1 MWTKLWKTGVMVL
14 MLVASLAGCATG
26 HYTPLGEAEKTE
38 IAQLKENVYRVE
50 YRVSAFT
57 SQEQL
62 DFYLRRRC
70 AELTLR
76 EGYDFFHLAR
86 RADVLGLSRRTA
98 MTVTL
103 YKGQKPVGVADL
115 YDAKDVLAETPTKRT
130 SEKAGSL
137 PAHGFAATARVES
150 IWTGAPGQQPVAHGG
165 EIRLC
170 RGTGMP
176 TASLSTYRST
186 MSSTRERPCQKFTD

>member
-1 MWTKLWKTGVMVL
+1 MLI
-14 MLVASLAGCATG
+14 LVASLGCATG
-26 HYTPLGEAEKTE
+26 RYTPLGEAEKTE
-38 IAQLKENVYRVE
+38 IAQLQENVYRVE

-103 YKGQKPVGVADL
+103 YKGPKPVGVADL
-115 YDAKDVLAETPTKRT
+115 YDAKDVLAETATKRT

-137 PAHGFAATARVES
+137 PAHGFATAAGIEG
-150 IWTGAPGQQPVAHGG
+150 IGVASPS
-165 EIRLC
+165 E
-170 RGTGMP
+170 
-176 TASLSTYRST
+176 
-186 MSSTRERPCQKFTD
+186 